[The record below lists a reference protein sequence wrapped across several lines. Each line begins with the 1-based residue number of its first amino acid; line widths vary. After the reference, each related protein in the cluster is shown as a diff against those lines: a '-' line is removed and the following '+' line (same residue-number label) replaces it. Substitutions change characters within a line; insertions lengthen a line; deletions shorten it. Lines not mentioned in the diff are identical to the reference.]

1 MGFIMTTSY
10 MHIVCFGFAF
20 PFPPLPISPDPLSL
34 LKGSSQLPFHLSL
47 FKTDLIY
54 FLNRSFEICVMP
66 SLHLES
72 FLAPLHPQDEAWT
85 LKPA

>member
-1 MGFIMTTSY
+1 
-10 MHIVCFGFAF
+10 
-20 PFPPLPISPDPLSL
+20 
-34 LKGSSQLPFHLSL
+34 
-47 FKTDLIY
+47 LIY